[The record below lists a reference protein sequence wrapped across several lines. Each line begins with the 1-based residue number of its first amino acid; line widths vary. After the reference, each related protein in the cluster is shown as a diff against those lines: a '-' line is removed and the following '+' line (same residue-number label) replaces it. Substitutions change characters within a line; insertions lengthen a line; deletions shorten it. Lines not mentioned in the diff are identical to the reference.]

1 MGLRVEQT
9 ELKSLNYPLYLCTSF
24 VSPSNQGILQDLLSL
39 SCNLTNAVIQPSEQM
54 LKAIRVQWWIDCITE
69 LQKKNS
75 PLSDRIISYI
85 CDGRLDK
92 GEILSIIGKFQ
103 KASFA
108 DSSEE
113 CIKICWGSVFDY
125 YCVLSNQDRLESI
138 NLLGS
143 LISYIVINPDKLE
156 KLIKNKELYREMNVI
171 SLIKS
176 QDGFIKSCVYLLV
189 LTEQNK
195 LKDFKFLPF
204 RLFFN
209 MLLKK

>member
-1 MGLRVEQT
+1 MGLRVEQV

-24 VSPSNQGILQDLLSL
+24 VSPSNQGLLQDLLSL

-54 LKAIRVQWWIDCITE
+54 LKAIRVQWWIDCITD

-92 GEILSIIGKFQ
+92 GKILSIIRKFQ

-108 DSSEE
+108 DSSDEYL
-113 CIKICWGSVFDY
+113 KVCWGSIFDY

-138 NLLGS
+138 RLLGS
-143 LISYIVINPDKLE
+143 LISYIAFNPEKLE
-156 KLIKNKELYREMNVI
+156 KLIKNRELYKEMNVI

-189 LTEQNK
+189 LTEQNE

>member
-1 MGLRVEQT
+1 MGLRVEQA

-92 GEILSIIGKFQ
+92 EKILSIIGKFQ

-108 DSSEE
+108 DSSDEYL
-113 CIKICWGSVFDY
+113 KVCWSSIFDY
-125 YCVLSNQDRLESI
+125 YCVLSNQERLESI

-143 LISYIVINPDKLE
+143 LISYIVFNPEKLE
-156 KLIKNKELYREMNVI
+156 NLIKNRELCREMNVI

-189 LTEQNK
+189 LIEQNK

-204 RLFFN
+204 RLFLN

>member
-1 MGLRVEQT
+1 MGLRVEQA

-24 VSPSNQGILQDLLSL
+24 VSPSNQGLLQDLLSL
-39 SCNLTNAVIQPSEQM
+39 SCNLTNAIIQPSEQM
-54 LKAIRVQWWIDCITE
+54 LKAIRVQWWMDCITD

-92 GEILSIIGKFQ
+92 GKILSIIRKFQ

-108 DSSEE
+108 DSADEYL
-113 CIKICWGSVFDY
+113 KGCWGSIFDY

-143 LISYIVINPDKLE
+143 LISYIAFNPEKLE
-156 KLIKNKELYREMNVI
+156 KLIKNRELYREMNVI
-171 SLIKS
+171 SIIKS

>member
-1 MGLRVEQT
+1 MF
-9 ELKSLNYPLYLCTSF
+9 ELCLQELSNSLFCCYIVFETS
-24 VSPSNQGILQDLLSL
+24 LQDLLSL

-75 PLSDRIISYI
+75 PLSDRIISHI

-92 GEILSIIGKFQ
+92 GKILSIIGKFQ
-103 KASFA
+103 KASFG
-108 DSSEE
+108 DSPEE
-113 CIKICWGSVFDY
+113 YLKVCWGSIFDY

-143 LISYIVINPDKLE
+143 LISYIVFNPE
-156 KLIKNKELYREMNVI
+156 KLKNLMKNRELYREMNVI

-195 LKDFKFLPF
+195 LKNFKFLPF

>member
-24 VSPSNQGILQDLLSL
+24 VSPSNQGLLQDLLSL

-92 GEILSIIGKFQ
+92 EKILSLIGKFQ

-108 DSSEE
+108 DSPEE
-113 CIKICWGSVFDY
+113 YLKVCWGSIFDY

-143 LISYIVINPDKLE
+143 LISYIVFNPEKLK
-156 KLIKNKELYREMNVI
+156 KLIKNRELYREMNVI

>member
-92 GEILSIIGKFQ
+92 GKILSIIGKFQ

-113 CIKICWGSVFDY
+113 CLKICWGSVFDY

-143 LISYIVINPDKLE
+143 LISYIVFNPEKL
-156 KLIKNKELYREMNVI
+156 KILIKNRELYREMNVI

-204 RLFFN
+204 RLFLN

>member
-1 MGLRVEQT
+1 MVDRLHHR
-9 ELKSLNYPLYLCTSF
+9 
-24 VSPSNQGILQDLLSL
+24 
-39 SCNLTNAVIQPSEQM
+39 
-54 LKAIRVQWWIDCITE
+54 IT
-69 LQKKNS
+69 KKNS

-92 GEILSIIGKFQ
+92 GKILSIIRKFQ

-108 DSSEE
+108 DSADEYL
-113 CIKICWGSVFDY
+113 KGCWGSIFDY

-143 LISYIVINPDKLE
+143 LISYIAFNPEKLE
-156 KLIKNKELYREMNVI
+156 KLIKNRELYREMNVI

>member
-24 VSPSNQGILQDLLSL
+24 VSPSNQGLLQDLLSL

-75 PLSDRIISYI
+75 PLSDRIISHI

-92 GEILSIIGKFQ
+92 AKLLSIIEKFQ

-108 DSSEE
+108 DSSDEYL
-113 CIKICWGSVFDY
+113 KVCWSSIFDY
-125 YCVLSNQDRLESI
+125 YCVLSNQERLESI

-143 LISYIVINPDKLE
+143 LISYIAFNPEKLE
-156 KLIKNKELYREMNVI
+156 KLIKNRDIYREMNVI

-176 QDGFIKSCVYLLV
+176 KDGFIKSCVYLLV

>member
-1 MGLRVEQT
+1 MGLRVEQA

-24 VSPSNQGILQDLLSL
+24 VSPSNRGLLQDLLSL
-39 SCNLTNAVIQPSEQM
+39 SCNLTNAITQPSEQM

-92 GEILSIIGKFQ
+92 GKILSIIGKFQ

-108 DSSEE
+108 DSSDEYL
-113 CIKICWGSVFDY
+113 KDCWGSIFDY

-143 LISYIVINPDKLE
+143 LISYIAFNPEKLE

-171 SLIKS
+171 SSIKS

-195 LKDFKFLPF
+195 LKNFKFLPF

-209 MLLKK
+209 MLFRK

>member
-1 MGLRVEQT
+1 MGLRVEQA

-24 VSPSNQGILQDLLSL
+24 VSPSNQGLLQDLLSL

-92 GEILSIIGKFQ
+92 GKILSIIGKFQ

-108 DSSEE
+108 DSSDEYL
-113 CIKICWGSVFDY
+113 KVCWSSIFDY
-125 YCVLSNQDRLESI
+125 YCVISNQDRLESI

-143 LISYIVINPDKLE
+143 LISYIVFNPEKLE
-156 KLIKNKELYREMNVI
+156 KLLKNRKLYREMNAI

-189 LTEQNK
+189 LTEQNQ
-195 LKDFKFLPF
+195 LKDFKFLAF

>member
-1 MGLRVEQT
+1 MGLRVEQI

-24 VSPSNQGILQDLLSL
+24 VSPSNQSILQDLLSL

-92 GEILSIIGKFQ
+92 EKILSLIGKFQ

-108 DSSEE
+108 DSSDEYLE
-113 CIKICWGSVFDY
+113 VCWSSIFDY

-143 LISYIVINPDKLE
+143 LISYIVINPEKLE
-156 KLIKNKELYREMNVI
+156 KLIKNKELYKEMNVI

>member
-1 MGLRVEQT
+1 MGLRVEQA
-9 ELKSLNYPLYLCTSF
+9 ELRSLNYPLYLCTSF
-24 VSPSNQGILQDLLSL
+24 VSPSNQALLQDLMSL
-39 SCNLTNAVIQPSEQM
+39 SCNLTNAVTQPSEQM
-54 LKAIRVQWWIDCITE
+54 LKAIRVQWWIDCITK

-75 PLSDRIISYI
+75 PLSDRVISYI
-85 CDGRLDK
+85 CDGSLDK
-92 GEILSIIGKFQ
+92 GKILSIIEKFQ

-108 DSSEE
+108 DSSDEYL
-113 CIKICWGSVFDY
+113 KVCWSSIFDY
-125 YCVLSNQDRLESI
+125 YCLLSNQDRLESI
-138 NLLGS
+138 NILGS
-143 LISYIVINPDKLE
+143 LISYIVFNPEKLE
-156 KLIKNKELYREMNVI
+156 ILLKNRELYREMNVI

-209 MLLKK
+209 MLLKT

>member
-1 MGLRVEQT
+1 MGLRIEQA
-9 ELKSLNYPLYLCTSF
+9 ELRSLNFPLYLCTSF
-24 VSPSNQGILQDLLSL
+24 VSPSNQGLLQDLLSL
-39 SCNLTNAVIQPSEQM
+39 SCNLTNAVTQPSEQM

-69 LQKKNS
+69 LQKNNS

-85 CDGRLDK
+85 CDGRLNK
-92 GEILSIIGKFQ
+92 KKILSIIENFQ

-108 DSSEE
+108 DSSDEYL
-113 CIKICWGSVFDY
+113 KVCWSFIFDY

-143 LISYIVINPDKLE
+143 LISYIVINPGKLE
-156 KLIKNKELYREMNVI
+156 KLIKNKELNREMNVI
-171 SLIKS
+171 RLIKS
-176 QDGFIKSCVYLLV
+176 KDGFIKSCIYLLV

-204 RLFFN
+204 RLFLN

>member
-1 MGLRVEQT
+1 MGLRVEQA
-9 ELKSLNYPLYLCTSF
+9 ELRSLNYPLYLCTSF
-24 VSPSNQGILQDLLSL
+24 VSLSNQALLQDLISL
-39 SCNLTNAVIQPSEQM
+39 SCILTNAVTQPSEQM
-54 LKAIRVQWWIDCITE
+54 LKTIRVQWWIDCITK

-92 GEILSIIGKFQ
+92 GKILSIIEKFQ

-108 DSSEE
+108 DSSDEYL
-113 CIKICWGSVFDY
+113 KVCWSSIFDY
-125 YCVLSNQDRLESI
+125 YCLLSNQDRLESV

-143 LISYIVINPDKLE
+143 LISYIVFNPEKLE
-156 KLIKNKELYREMNVI
+156 ILIKNNELYREMNVI

-176 QDGFIKSCVYLLV
+176 RDGFIKSCIYLLV

-204 RLFFN
+204 RLFLN
-209 MLLKK
+209 MLLKT

>member
-1 MGLRVEQT
+1 MGLRVEQA
-9 ELKSLNYPLYLCTSF
+9 ELKGLNYPLYLCTSF
-24 VSPSNQGILQDLLSL
+24 VSPSNQGLLQDLLSL
-39 SCNLTNAVIQPSEQM
+39 SCNLTNAIIQPSEQM

-92 GEILSIIGKFQ
+92 GKILSIIGKFQ

-108 DSSEE
+108 DSSDEYL
-113 CIKICWGSVFDY
+113 KGCWGSIFDY

-143 LISYIVINPDKLE
+143 LISYIAFNPEKLE
-156 KLIKNKELYREMNVI
+156 KLIKKRELQIEMNVI

-195 LKDFKFLPF
+195 LKILSFCLFDCFLTCC
-204 RLFFN
+204 
-209 MLLKK
+209 

>member
-24 VSPSNQGILQDLLSL
+24 VSPSNQGLLQDLLSL

-69 LQKKNS
+69 LQKNNS

-85 CDGRLDK
+85 CDGRLNK
-92 GEILSIIGKFQ
+92 EKILSIIENFQ

-108 DSSEE
+108 DSSDEYL
-113 CIKICWGSVFDY
+113 KVCWSSIFDY

-143 LISYIVINPDKLE
+143 LISYIAFNPEKLE
-156 KLIKNKELYREMNVI
+156 KLIKNRDIYREMNVI

-176 QDGFIKSCVYLLV
+176 KDGFIKSCVYLLV

-195 LKDFKFLPF
+195 LKNFKFLPF
-204 RLFFN
+204 RLFLN

>member
-1 MGLRVEQT
+1 MGLRVEQA

-24 VSPSNQGILQDLLSL
+24 VSPSNQGLLQDLLSL

-92 GEILSIIGKFQ
+92 GKILSIIGKFQ

-108 DSSEE
+108 DSSDEYL
-113 CIKICWGSVFDY
+113 KVCWSSIFEY

-143 LISYIVINPDKLE
+143 LISYIVFNQEKLE
-156 KLIKNKELYREMNVI
+156 KLIKNRELHREMNVI

-176 QDGFIKSCVYLLV
+176 QDGFIKSCVYLLI

-195 LKDFKFLPF
+195 LKDFKFLPI
-204 RLFFN
+204 RLFLN
-209 MLLKK
+209 MLIKN

>member
-1 MGLRVEQT
+1 MGLRVEQA

-24 VSPSNQGILQDLLSL
+24 VSPSNQGLLQDLLSL
-39 SCNLTNAVIQPSEQM
+39 SCNLTNAIIQPSEQM

-92 GEILSIIGKFQ
+92 GKILSIIGEFQ

-108 DSSEE
+108 DSSDEYL
-113 CIKICWGSVFDY
+113 KVCWSSIFDY

-143 LISYIVINPDKLE
+143 LISYIVFNPEKLE
-156 KLIKNKELYREMNVI
+156 KLIKNRELHREMKVI

-176 QDGFIKSCVYLLV
+176 QDGFIRSCVYLLV
-189 LTEQNK
+189 LIEQNK

>member
-1 MGLRVEQT
+1 MGLRVEQA

-24 VSPSNQGILQDLLSL
+24 VSPSNQGLLQDLLSL

-92 GEILSIIGKFQ
+92 GKILSIIGKFQ

-108 DSSEE
+108 DSSDEYL
-113 CIKICWGSVFDY
+113 KGCWGSIFDY

-143 LISYIVINPDKLE
+143 LISYIAFNPEKLE
-156 KLIKNKELYREMNVI
+156 KLIKNRELYREMNVI

-195 LKDFKFLPF
+195 LKDFKILPF

>member
-1 MGLRVEQT
+1 MGLRVEQA

-24 VSPSNQGILQDLLSL
+24 VSPSNQGLLQDLLSL

-92 GEILSIIGKFQ
+92 GKILSIIGEFQ

-108 DSSEE
+108 DSSDEYL
-113 CIKICWGSVFDY
+113 KVCWSSIFDY

-143 LISYIVINPDKLE
+143 LISYIVFNPEKLE
-156 KLIKNKELYREMNVI
+156 KFIKNRELHREMKAI

-176 QDGFIKSCVYLLV
+176 QDGFIRSCVYLLV

>member
-1 MGLRVEQT
+1 MGLRVEQA

-92 GEILSIIGKFQ
+92 EKILSLIGKFQ

-108 DSSEE
+108 DSSDEYL
-113 CIKICWGSVFDY
+113 KVCWSSIFDY
-125 YCVLSNQDRLESI
+125 YCVISNQDRLESI

-143 LISYIVINPDKLE
+143 LISYIVFNPEKL
-156 KLIKNKELYREMNVI
+156 KILIKNRELYREMNVI

-204 RLFFN
+204 RLFLN